1 MIATGR
7 MRKAM
12 HEMVARKGD
21 FTLFALLRRDEP
33 LYGLWDL
40 VVAAPWLKGG
50 TLAATSEVVDFLAK
64 SIGTKGLQQLA
75 RVVVIGDDNPTV
87 KFFLKNVP
95 VDDGER
101 RIQRTDLFGLQ
112 IEEGIIF
119 RAKRPERAKPRRKV
133 AHSTLSASSRRGARK
148 HATLERS

>member
-1 MIATGR
+1 MIAVSR
-7 MRKAM
+7 LRKAM
-12 HEMVARKGD
+12 HEMVAQEGD

-40 VVAAPWLKGG
+40 VVSAPWLKSD
-50 TLAATSEVVDFLAK
+50 TLAATREVADHLAK

-75 RVVVIGDDNPTV
+75 RIVVITDDNPTV

-119 RAKRPERAKPRRKV
+119 RAKRPERVRPRGKV
-133 AHSTLSASSRRGARK
+133 ARSTLSAASQRRA
-148 HATLERS
+148 

>member
-1 MIATGR
+1 MIAVSSLG
-7 MRKAM
+7 KAM
-12 HEMVARKGD
+12 HEMVAQKGD

-40 VVAAPWLKGG
+40 VVSAPWLNSD
-50 TLAATSEVVDFLAK
+50 TLAATREVADHLAK

-101 RIQRTDLFGLQ
+101 RIQKTDLFGLQ

-119 RAKRPERAKPRRKV
+119 RAKRPERVRPRGKV
-133 AHSTLSASSRRGARK
+133 ARSTLSAASQRRA
-148 HATLERS
+148 

>member
-1 MIATGR
+1 MIAVSR
-7 MRKAM
+7 LRKAM
-12 HEMVARKGD
+12 HEMVAQKGD

-40 VVAAPWLKGG
+40 VVSAPWLNSD
-50 TLAATSEVVDFLAK
+50 TLAATREVADHLAK

-75 RVVVIGDDNPTV
+75 RIVVMTDDNPTV

-101 RIQRTDLFGLQ
+101 RIQRTDSFGLQ

-119 RAKRPERAKPRRKV
+119 RAKRPERVRPRGKV
-133 AHSTLSASSRRGARK
+133 ARSTLSAASQRRA
-148 HATLERS
+148 